1 MRRMDRSVVW
11 RSGLVQAAAVAVV
24 AVALG
29 AALPTS
35 FFEEW
40 GWLAGPA
47 AWLACALLT
56 ARVVGLP
63 WAPVLAG
70 AALAGLPGLVGVA
83 LDVHWL
89 GAAVGIPLF
98 ALWCGR
104 LARDRDL
111 LREVV

>member
-11 RSGLVQAAAVAVV
+11 RSGIVQAVAVAVV
-24 AVALG
+24 AVVLG

-40 GWLAGPA
+40 GWLAGPG
-47 AWLACALLT
+47 AWFACALLT
-56 ARVVGLP
+56 ARLVRLP

-70 AALAGLPGLVGVA
+70 AALAGLPAILGEA

-89 GAAVGIPLF
+89 GAAVGVPLF